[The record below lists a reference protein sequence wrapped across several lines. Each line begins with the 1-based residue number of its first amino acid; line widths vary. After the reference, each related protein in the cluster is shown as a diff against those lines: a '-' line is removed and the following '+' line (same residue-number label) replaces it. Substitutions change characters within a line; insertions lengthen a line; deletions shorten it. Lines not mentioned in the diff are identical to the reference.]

1 MIKLQNV
8 SFHYKNTDAFGKQQ
22 RARGVDALSLT
33 IQKGEFVVLSGDSGC
48 GKTTVTRLINGL
60 VPHYY
65 EGELTG
71 SVTVCGLDVASSG
84 IGDLSP
90 HVGSVF
96 QNPRSQFFNVDT
108 TSELA
113 FASENLCVE
122 PDEIRRNIRRVVG
135 EMKLENLMDR
145 SIFALSGGE
154 KQKIACASVAV
165 AEPEIMVLDEPSS
178 NLDEAGI
185 EELRRVLALWKSK
198 GRTIVVAEH
207 RLYYLADLADR
218 LILLKDGRIA
228 ETFDAAVLAAM
239 TEKDTASRGLRA
251 LRKVPLTGLGQQS
264 GRPDE
269 DALICRDFDFHYKHS
284 ENGIRFAE
292 KRFRQGAVTAI
303 VGHNGAGKSTFA
315 RVLCGLEK
323 KARGTVSFDGRDWP
337 VKKRPAL
344 CYMIMQDVNHQ
355 LFTDSVL
362 EEVMLSMPVTIPEAH
377 RREQALAVLEKL
389 DLLPLKDIH
398 PMALSG
404 GQKQRVAIA
413 SGVVSENPVL
423 LFDEPTS
430 GLDLKHMHQVADLFR
445 LLKKEGRTLIVIT
458 HDTELVREAADDVV
472 VFA

>member
-22 RARGVDALSLT
+22 RTRGVDELSLI
-33 IQKGEFVVLSGDSGC
+33 IQKGEFVVLAGDSGC

-71 SVTVCGLDVASSG
+71 SATVCGLDVASSG

-122 PDEIRRNIRRVVG
+122 PKEIHRSIRRVAE

-178 NLDEAGI
+178 NLDEAGV
-185 EELRRVLALWKSK
+185 EELRRVLALWKNK

-228 ETFDAAVLAAM
+228 EAFDASAVAAM
-239 TEKDTASRGLRA
+239 TEADTASRGLRA
-251 LRKVPLTGLGQQS
+251 LRKVPLTEPGQQS

-284 ENGIRFAE
+284 ENGIYFAE
-292 KRFRQGAVTAI
+292 KQFRRGAVTAI

-323 KARGTVSFDGRDWP
+323 RAKGTVQFDGRDWP

-377 RREQALAVLEKL
+377 RREQALTVLDKL

-413 SGVVSENPVL
+413 SGVVSENPIL

-430 GLDLKHMHQVADLFR
+430 GLDLKHMRQVADLFR
-445 LLKKEGRTLIVIT
+445 LLKEEGRTVLVIT
-458 HDTELVREAADDVV
+458 HDTELVHEIADGVV
-472 VFA
+472 SFS

>member
-185 EELRRVLALWKSK
+185 EELRRILALWKSK

-218 LILLKDGRIA
+218 LIRLKDGRIA
-228 ETFDAAVLAAM
+228 ETFDAATLAAM
-239 TEKDTASRGLRA
+239 TGADTASRGLRA
-251 LRKVPLTGLGQQS
+251 LRKVPLTGLWQQS

-362 EEVMLSMPVTIPEAH
+362 EEVMLSMRVTIPEAH

-430 GLDLKHMHQVADLFR
+430 GLDLKHMHQVAS
-445 LLKKEGRTLIVIT
+445 LLRMLKEEGRTVLVIT
-458 HDTELVREAADDVV
+458 HDTELVREIADEVV
-472 VFA
+472 LFS